1 MDVRALCKLKVL
13 YEHKLLEGIN
23 NLRMMSDIIE
33 RERESARAIGSQV
46 YTCDFW
52 IEQNILISQLSIKCV
67 KIIN

>member
-13 YEHKLLEGIN
+13 HEHKLLEGIN
-23 NLRMMSDIIE
+23 NLRMMSDIIK
-33 RERESARAIGSQV
+33 RERAIGSQA